1 MLLSIGFK
9 ATQPMTSVP
18 SLSNN
23 KQSFGDV
30 YSPGYSI
37 LAQMIGATI
46 YIKHSLILNEQGSD
60 DF

>member
-1 MLLSIGFK
+1 
-9 ATQPMTSVP
+9 MTSVP

-23 KQSFGDV
+23 KQPFGDV